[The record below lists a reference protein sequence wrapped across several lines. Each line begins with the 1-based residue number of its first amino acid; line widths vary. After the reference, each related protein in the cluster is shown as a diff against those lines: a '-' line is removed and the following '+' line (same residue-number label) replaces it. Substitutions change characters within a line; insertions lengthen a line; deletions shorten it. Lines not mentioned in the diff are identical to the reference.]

1 MQTLNA
7 SMDGAVT
14 AEAGREFQSR
24 TADGKKEPLYAFT
37 EQNSTGPRT
46 RYHDLL
52 LTLQMLQDIRS
63 SAGMSMRRL
72 TILCIMMA

>member
-37 EQNSTGPRT
+37 EQYRT
-46 RYHDLL
+46 KDPILWPLVDAPDAARY
-52 LTLQMLQDIRS
+52 T
-63 SAGMSMRRL
+63 
-72 TILCIMMA
+72 